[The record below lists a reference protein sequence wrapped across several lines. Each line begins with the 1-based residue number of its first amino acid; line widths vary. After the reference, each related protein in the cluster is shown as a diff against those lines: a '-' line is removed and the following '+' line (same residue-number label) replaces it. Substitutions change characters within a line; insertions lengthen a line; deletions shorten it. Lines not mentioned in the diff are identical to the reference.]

1 MSQEHIFKCN
11 YTDLEYMKDDIIRII
26 ERSSNCYL
34 TALDLMVNAPDFYK
48 IKSRIAYKV
57 MLIFQEW
64 LKDRKNA
71 DEHLLNLEIKIKAL
85 YAVLEQ
91 SNRSLIILVCE
102 IYKISEDGNK
112 LYHIIEN
119 LIRNNRFPEAAICIM
134 TLNLQDKFELEDV
147 VIPLLLQN
155 NHNLVEDFIKSNR
168 DLQIKLVMYLDNL
181 HCNLSESKKV
191 LNKFSSLKGLRRDQ
205 LNNKSIDKL
214 LKKLL
219 KNYNIPSED
228 NIDLQKE
235 FIMELI
241 CMNDMECAVKWKDIT
256 EDCWN
261 DMIKII
267 IEDNIDLQKEF
278 IMELICMND
287 MECAVKWVTFLN
299 LPIREFPPSLQK
311 AYEEN
316 KNNKLTLTF
325 KREDE
330 TDSSNYLQLRLN
342 FNKIHMIDTPEEYLK
357 CLNDISENA
366 IVGIDAEWKPSL
378 GFQKSRV
385 ALLQLAVWD
394 NIYLLDMIQLRKCL
408 KPDQWDVLLEKI
420 FCNNE
425 LIKLGYGLQND
436 FDMLK
441 EFFEEGKDKLKTR
454 ANILDLCLFY
464 DKLNRVYPKVTEKFR
479 RFKSNEN
486 TLYSDHK
493 GLSGLSEIILGKPL
507 SKEECTS
514 NWENRPLRKSQV
526 IYAALDAYCLLEIY
540 ESIHNKVHLCGL
552 DFDQIVR
559 DFLSQKVQK
568 VSSKKK
574 TSQKNKKKFSPP
586 LQTVNNSP
594 CTIKDVKFVVDNM
607 LHGLGKFLRKC
618 GSDTKCLENLDDHT
632 EAAKIALKEDRI
644 ILTSGA
650 PYFQLK
656 SYLPEG
662 RCFNVPCSQNAKEQA
677 MTVFRHFNIKINEE
691 DIFSRCSPRNI
702 GKENILVNWKN
713 VRDMER
719 FYYREELFNSLID
732 EIINKREM
740 KHVCNGDDYLEIDN
754 YQMKEIWTRYHQC
767 YNKTSEDRHE
777 LSINNEK
784 IFITNINS
792 SSSSSPINI
801 KIQISELSVQALNRI
816 ENFLLCTNCGK
827 IYWQGSHFDRMRKA
841 MSNILTETGQ
851 TIYSINDVN

>member
-1 MSQEHIFKCN
+1 MSEGYIFFKCN

-34 TALDLMVNAPDFYK
+34 TALDLMVNSPDFYK
-48 IKSRIAYKV
+48 PKSRIAYKV
-57 MLIFQEW
+57 MWIFQEW

-102 IYKISEDGNK
+102 IYKIAEDGNK

-119 LIRNNRFPEAAICIM
+119 LLRNNQFSEAAICIT

-147 VIPLLLQN
+147 VIPLILQN
-155 NHNLVEDFIKSNR
+155 KYNFVEDFIKSNR

-181 HCNLSESKKV
+181 HCNLSEVKKV
-191 LNKFSSLKGLRRDQ
+191 LNKFSSLKGLRKDQ

-219 KNYNIPSED
+219 KTYNIPNEYFPRYTFQRGLSS
-228 NIDLQKE
+228 LKYFVRRKYFQ
-235 FIMELI
+235 
-241 CMNDMECAVKWKDIT
+241 KDIA

-261 DMIKII
+261 DMIKMI

-278 IMELICMND
+278 IMELICLND
-287 MECAVKWVTFLN
+287 MECAVKWVMFLN
-299 LPIREFPPSLQK
+299 LPTREFPPSLQK

-342 FNKIHMIDTPEEYLK
+342 FNKIYMIDTPEEYLK
-357 CLNDISENA
+357 CINDISENA
-366 IVGIDAEWKPSL
+366 IVGIDAEWKPSI

-394 NIYLLDMIQLRKCL
+394 NIFLLDMIQLRKCL

-441 EFFEEGKDKLKTR
+441 EFFEEGKDKLETR
-454 ANILDLCLFY
+454 ANILDLCSFY
-464 DKLNRVYPKVTEKFR
+464 NKLNKVYPKVTEKFR
-479 RFKSNEN
+479 RFKNNEN
-486 TLYSDHK
+486 TDHRG
-493 GLSGLSEIILGKPL
+493 GLSGLSETILGKPL

-559 DFLSQKVQK
+559 DFLSQKIQK

-586 LQTVNNSP
+586 LQTINNSP

-618 GSDTKCLENLDDHT
+618 GSDTKFVENSDDHT

-662 RCFNVPCSQNAKEQA
+662 RCFNVSCSQNAKEQA
-677 MTVFRHFNIKINEE
+677 MAVFRHFNIKINEE
-691 DIFSRCSPRNI
+691 DIFSRCS
-702 GKENILVNWKN
+702 E
-713 VRDMER
+713 
-719 FYYREELFNSLID
+719 D
-732 EIINKREM
+732 EIEEEIKNFTIQEYESSLSNSIFRACKHGPPEAEEEREISSATECKM
-740 KHVCNGDDYLEIDN
+740 QSKCCSKDYEVDYDSLESDDD
-754 YQMKEIWTRYHQC
+754 QC
-767 YNKTSEDRHE
+767 EMV
-777 LSINNEK
+777 
-784 IFITNINS
+784 F
-792 SSSSSPINI
+792 
-801 KIQISELSVQALNRI
+801 
-816 ENFLLCTNCGK
+816 NF
-827 IYWQGSHFDRMRKA
+827 
-841 MSNILTETGQ
+841 
-851 TIYSINDVN
+851 